1 MEVLLLIMIFGGGA
15 WLYTQLDASRR
26 DVGRLRDHI
35 DYLQQ
40 RIDRLQSSVLQ
51 LAQDDDARTASDRAS
66 PEPTPSVPSTDE
78 ESEDQRVEVEE
89 TAPDTQPAR
98 AKAAEPDSVQTLS
111 EPVVET
117 ETGPETEREPQYEH
131 RYEQH
136 TEEHASSGF
145 TFDFEDIFGRRLPIW
160 AGGIALAIAG
170 IFLVRYSIEAGLITP
185 VVRVLMSFAFGLAL
199 LGGAEAAFRFEDR
212 VADPRVRQSLA
223 GAGIATLYGAF
234 YLAGTAYGMI
244 GATAAFIGLAF
255 VTAAA
260 IALSFRF
267 GLPCG
272 LLGLVGGFA
281 APLMVDSDTT
291 NIPLLAFYLAL
302 VAGGLSWTGR
312 KQGRPWFA
320 YAALAAGLG
329 WGVLML
335 LTGLGSLAD
344 FAALGLYLIVLG
356 TVLPAFLHSSG
367 GPSIPQ
373 LAAGSLATLQMAVL
387 VDNAGYDPLTWGL
400 YLLIGAALSG
410 LGWRFA
416 ELRPGASVAA
426 LIGLWLMLLWPDP
439 ASLEFA
445 IVACAMTGIFAL
457 VPLAI
462 QWRQGASLLEIAQL
476 TLVPLAIGAIC
487 YVQFGEGWG
496 DAYQPGLAAVL
507 AGLAL
512 VPAASLALMWKQ
524 DEELPFRPELIVL
537 AGAHALVFAAL
548 LLVSP
553 PWIAP
558 AAAALP
564 ALALVA
570 LVKLRHAEGLIVTTW
585 ASIAIVL
592 IALAASPQFEI
603 EATRLVGSGE
613 SVELTQ
619 ALLRWSAAI
628 LPVLVFSVIAR
639 DGKIYHP
646 ADGLAAVL
654 VYGLVAQIVPADW
667 LAWCAALGALTI
679 FFALSSRLLG
689 WITALTIA
697 ALWTIA
703 PIALWFGAGL
713 MAMIGTPFFV
723 DDAVTLEAMAQQMAP
738 FALAGGVIAWRAKT
752 FPIVFRV
759 GLFTIVAILALASI
773 HSLYKLAWEISSLLR
788 FEQYGM
794 GERTL
799 WQVFL
804 IASGITALNLWTK
817 PITRTF
823 GMALIA
829 LGLAHFVWFTLLLHN
844 PLWSVQHVGPTPVAN
859 WLSLAY
865 FTAMAGLVWST
876 RELSSIERFGW
887 VTHTLT
893 MGLIALLSLSL
904 LRQIFAGSVLI
915 ASPIGPNESLLISL
929 LGIVLALGFLAWG
942 SRQNLRSWRI
952 GSLVFM
958 LLAVLKVFLVDA
970 AGLEGLL
977 RIASFMALGFSLI
990 GIGWFYSRQLKRVG
1004 HPEADSS

>member
-15 WLYTQLDASRR
+15 WLYTQLDDSRR

-40 RIDRLQSSVLQ
+40 RIDGLQSSLLQ

-66 PEPTPSVPSTDE
+66 PEATPSVPSIDE
-78 ESEDQRVEVEE
+78 NSEGQEE
-89 TAPDTQPAR
+89 EARENAPDAQSAL
-98 AKAAEPDSVQTLS
+98 AKAAEPDAVHALP
-111 EPVVET
+111 EPIVET
-117 ETGPETEREPQYEH
+117 ETEPEVERELEYEDQA
-131 RYEQH
+131 EK
-136 TEEHASSGF
+136 HASSGI

-160 AGGIALAIAG
+160 AGGIALAVAG

-185 VVRVLMSFAFGLAL
+185 FVRVLMSFAFGLAL
-199 LGGAEAAFRFEDR
+199 LAGAEAAYRFEDR

-244 GATAAFIGLAF
+244 GATTAFIGLAF

-272 LLGLVGGFA
+272 LLGLIGGFA
-281 APLMVDSDTT
+281 APLMVDSDTA

-302 VAGGLSWTGR
+302 VAGGLSWTGQ

-320 YAALAAGLG
+320 YVALAAGLG

-356 TVLPAFLHSSG
+356 TVLPAFLHTSG
-367 GPSIPQ
+367 GPSILQ
-373 LAAGSLATLQMAVL
+373 LAAGGLATLQMAVL

-439 ASLEFA
+439 AALEFA

-524 DEELPFRPELIVL
+524 DEELPFRPVLTVL
-537 AGAHALVFAAL
+537 AGAHALAFAAL

-553 PWIAP
+553 AWIAP

-570 LVKLRHAEGLIVTTW
+570 LVWLRHAKGLIVITW

-592 IALAASPQFEI
+592 IALAVTPQFEI

-613 SVELTQ
+613 SVELTR

-667 LAWCAALGALTI
+667 LAWCAAIGALAI
-679 FFALSSRLLG
+679 FFALSQRLLG
-689 WITALTIA
+689 WMTALTIA

-703 PIALWFGAGL
+703 PIALWFRAGL
-713 MAMIGTPFFV
+713 MALIGTPFFV
-723 DDAVTLEAMAQQMAP
+723 DDAVTLEAMARQIAP
-738 FALAGGVIAWRAKT
+738 FALAGGLIAWRAKT
-752 FPIVFRV
+752 LPIVLRV
-759 GLFTIVAILALASI
+759 GLFAIVAILTLASI

-804 IASGITALNLWTK
+804 IASGITALNLWIK
-817 PITRTF
+817 PIIRTF

-829 LGLAHFVWFTLLLHN
+829 LGLAYFAWFTLLLHN

-865 FTAMAGLVWST
+865 FTAIAGLVWSA
-876 RELSSIERFGW
+876 RELSIGERFGW
-887 VTHTLT
+887 VSHTLT

-904 LRQIFAGSVLI
+904 LRQIFAGSVLT

-942 SRQNLRSWRI
+942 SRQDLRSWRI

-1004 HPEADSS
+1004 HAEADSS